1 MSLFLIVIM
10 VALLIAA
17 LNRNARRQPPY
28 PTYPPYPHGANQQDD
43 RDWART
49 QLELSALGDEG
60 GTRPY
65 QHLPRLF

>member
-1 MSLFLIVIM
+1 MSMFLIVSM

-28 PTYPPYPHGANQQDD
+28 PPYPHGANHQDD

-65 QHLPRLF
+65 QHLPRIF